1 MTQNELMLVVRKA
14 PKKIKRKL
22 YAYLAY
28 DLYQKKNNKERMRAY
43 RLALKLKNA
52 KLNK

>member
-1 MTQNELMLVVRKA
+1 MTQDEILLVVRKA

-28 DLYQKKNNKERMRAY
+28 DLYQKKNNKERMQKYRAK
-43 RLALKLKNA
+43 LALKKS
-52 KLNK
+52 